1 MVTILLLSFVGGGA
15 STRQV
20 CASVN

>member
-1 MVTILLLSFVGGGA
+1 MVTILLLSFGGDA
-15 STRQV
+15 FTRQV

>member
-1 MVTILLLSFVGGGA
+1 MVTILLLSFGGGA
-15 STRQV
+15 STIQV